1 MSRVFIALVL
11 IDSTHV
17 KVERIEASTWYEA
30 REKARSLS
38 RFGEPEVMSE
48 AESVALL
55 EQKPSMLQ
63 RAVQKRLMCHG
74 SGKRRKP

>member
-38 RFGEPEVMSE
+38 RFGEPEVASE
-48 AESVALL
+48 AESAALL
-55 EQKPSMLQ
+55 DQKPS
-63 RAVQKRLMCHG
+63 VRLMRHG